1 MQFKASEI
9 KNSRGE
15 PTIEVSINHFK
26 GSAPSGASTGK
37 KEVKDFNYSVKETI
51 KRLNAIKIPNIN
63 KFEDLTK
70 VEKLTSK
77 LGSSAT
83 IALEFAILQSKGGYK
98 WINKNPKAFPM
109 PLGNVI
115 GGGAHIKSNG
125 LEFQEFLLISPEAS
139 SFFEAAFANL
149 KIHKLAQEELE
160 KLDDK
165 FTNQLTD
172 EGAWAPSSLNIQQVL
187 DILKKLTKK
196 VSKEQGFETRLGLD
210 VASTQFYKDNH
221 YNYHD
226 KKLNQEQQIKF
237 ISELIKEYNLYY
249 VEDPL
254 KENDFE
260 GFSKLTYQHK
270 HTLICGDDL
279 ICTNPELLKKAI
291 EEKAVS
297 ALIVKPNQIGS
308 LIKTKEVIELAKKHS
323 VTPVMSH
330 RSGETLDTSISHL
343 ALAFQIPIIKCGIF
357 GKEREAKIKELI
369 HIEKSKS
376 KHI

>member
-15 PTIEVSINHFK
+15 PTIEVSIGHFK

-37 KEVKDFNYSVKETI
+37 KEVKAFNYPIKETI
-51 KRLNAIKIPNIN
+51 KKLNSLKLPVIN
-63 KFEDLTK
+63 RFEDLTK
-70 VEKLTSK
+70 VEKLTNK

-98 WINKNPKAFPM
+98 WINKAPKKFPM

-115 GGGAHIKSNG
+115 GGGVHIKSKG
-125 LEFQEFLLISPEAS
+125 LEFQEFLLISPEAP

-160 KLDDK
+160 RLDSS
-165 FTNQLTD
+165 FTNQKTD
-172 EGAWAPSSLNIQQVL
+172 EGAWAPNLSTTQVL
-187 DILKKLTKK
+187 DLLNKLAKK
-196 VSKEQGFETRLGLD
+196 VSKEQGFEIRLGLD
-210 VASTQFYKDNH
+210 VASTQFYKNNH
-221 YNYHD
+221 YNYKD
-226 KKLNQEQQIKF
+226 KKLSREQQIKF
-237 ISELIKEYNLYY
+237 ISDLIKEYDLYY

-254 KENDFE
+254 METDFE
-260 GFSKLTYQHK
+260 GFSKLTQTHK
-270 HTLICGDDL
+270 KTLICGDDL

-291 EEKAVS
+291 KEKSVS

-308 LIKTKEVIELAKKHS
+308 LKETREVINLAKEHS
-323 VTPVMSH
+323 VTPVISH

-343 ALAFQIPIIKCGIF
+343 ALAFQIPIIKTGIF
-357 GKEREAKIKELI
+357 GREREIKIKELI
-369 HIEKSKS
+369 DIEKHKS